1 MHVTATQLAESA
13 INADDS
19 RSTMRGLADGFRSL
33 SDPGPDSAVGVT
45 DVVTAGARLTVGAAV
60 PGTVLTVLGVTS
72 LLAGQGAAT
81 PREPVVAGRCRQ

>member
-19 RSTMRGLADGFRSL
+19 RSTMRRLADGFRSL

-45 DVVTAGARLTVGAAV
+45 DVVTAGARLTVV
-60 PGTVLTVLGVTS
+60 PGSVLTVLGVTS
-72 LLAGQGAAT
+72 VLAGQGAAT
-81 PREPVVAGRCRQ
+81 PWEPVVAGRCRQ